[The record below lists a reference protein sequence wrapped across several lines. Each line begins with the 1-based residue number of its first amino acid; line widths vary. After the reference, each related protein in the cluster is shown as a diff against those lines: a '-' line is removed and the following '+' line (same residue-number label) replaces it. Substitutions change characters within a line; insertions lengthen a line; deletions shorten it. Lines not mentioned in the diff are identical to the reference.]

1 MAPRRIDMVAA
12 RRSTLI
18 VWSDAMYESTT
29 GSLGFVAF
37 DPDTGRY
44 YYSAYR
50 VPDWVYSFFR
60 VLKTYIGQL
69 EIFAVLFVYLTLPAR
84 ITSRRPVLHYIDNTS
99 SMAGAIKGYSPKSDS
114 SWMLTLLHLIFALLE
129 IAPWFAYVASKANCS
144 DGPSRFDFSFA
155 RTVLCATWLEPVSL
169 TPAQWASPLRNW
181 INSPPL
187 RRPPL
192 RARSSLCTRA
202 LWPPTPPFALSPRGT
217 PRLPCRPWRRPSSG
231 PSSRGWA
238 RPVPRDDDRLPLLLL
253 SWRPI
258 PTPSNHP
265 LLSVST

>member
-44 YYSAYR
+44 YYSAYQ
-50 VPDWVYSFFR
+50 VPAWVYSFFR

-69 EIFAVLFVYLTLPAR
+69 EILAVLFVYLTLPAR
-84 ITSRRPVLHYIDNTS
+84 VTSRRPVLHYIDNTS

-144 DGPSRFDFSFA
+144 DGQSRFDFSFA

-181 INSPPL
+181 INLPSL
-187 RRPPL
+187 RRPRDSGAQR
-192 RARSSLCTRA
+192 RARKRA
-202 LWPPTPPFALSPRGT
+202 
-217 PRLPCRPWRRPSSG
+217 
-231 PSSRGWA
+231 
-238 RPVPRDDDRLPLLLL
+238 RDPA
-253 SWRPI
+253 I
-258 PTPSNHP
+258 Q
-265 LLSVST
+265 